1 LQKATKSFSSVF
13 LNPKAVHAVVLLA
26 TIIFVLSCIVAVV
39 YTGADG
45 RLTVLSATVTTPE
58 SVGRAVLN
66 ESETK
71 AVPEQSEQWQTV
83 RMRVTAYCPCQRC
96 CGKYSDS
103 QTACGH
109 KIRPGDAFVAA
120 DKQYSFGT
128 EMVIPGYNNAEP
140 VKVLDRGGRIRG
152 NWLDIFFHSH
162 QEALKWG
169 VKFLD
174 VKVRR
179 SPQTLF

>member
-1 LQKATKSFSSVF
+1 LEKSTKGFSGVF
-13 LNPKAVHAVVLLA
+13 LNPRAVPPVILLA
-26 TIIFVLSCIVAVV
+26 TIIFVLSCIAAVV
-39 YTGADG
+39 CTWTNG
-45 RLTVLSATVTTPE
+45 RVTVLSATVTTPE
-58 SVGRAVLN
+58 TVGRAVLN

-71 AVPEQSEQWQTV
+71 AVPEQSDQWQTM

-128 EMVIPGYNNAEP
+128 EMVIPGYSNAKP

-152 NWLDIFFHSH
+152 NRLDIFFHSH

-169 VKFLD
+169 VKLLD
-174 VKVRR
+174 VKIRR
-179 SPQTLF
+179 Q

>member
-1 LQKATKSFSSVF
+1 MEKATKSFSGVF
-13 LNPKAVHAVVLLA
+13 LNPRAVHAVVLLA

-39 YTGADG
+39 CTWTNG

-71 AVPEQSEQWQTV
+71 EAVPEQSDQWQTV
-83 RMRVTAYCPCQRC
+83 PMQVTAYCPCQQC
-96 CGKYSDS
+96 CGKYSDGK
-103 QTACGH
+103 TACGY
-109 KIRPGDAFVAA
+109 KIRPGDAFIAA
-120 DKQYSFGT
+120 DKKYSFGT
-128 EMVIPGYNNAEP
+128 EMVIPGYSNAEP

-152 NWLDIFFHSH
+152 NRLDIFFHSH

-169 VKFLD
+169 VKLLD
-174 VKVRR
+174 VKIRR
-179 SPQTLF
+179 Q